1 MPRPGSMATA
11 FALAAFAGACT
22 SSGMPSLPPP
32 PGSVADGKPTTVG
45 SPVEAA
51 FIVPGT
57 PTAVYAL
64 VARGVFSC
72 WLAPDGPLKATHM
85 FQAEAAPPATGGA
98 AEIVI
103 RERDISLRDQ
113 RGPPGYRISF
123 ASEAVGVRVG
133 ALAIKFEPPIAQAMA
148 KDVEVWAKGGTG
160 CQLRAVMPPPPP
172 PVASSGKAGSG
183 KGKKR

>member
-1 MPRPGSMATA
+1 MPRPGPTATA

-32 PGSVADGKPTTVG
+32 PGSVGDGKPTTAG

-64 VARGVFSC
+64 VARGVLSC
-72 WLAPDGPLKATHM
+72 WLTPDGPLKATHM
-85 FQAEAAPPATGGA
+85 FQAEAAPPAMGGA

-148 KDVEVWAKGGTG
+148 KDVEIWAKGGTG

-172 PVASSGKAGSG
+172 PVASGGKAGSG